1 PVTRTDLSRIPV
13 TKASCD
19 RSRHCKAPNVI
30 ITLSQAIELHLR
42 AMRAKGCTKRSMDAF
57 GDECAHYLADW
68 MERPLA
74 SLRRHE
80 VAERHEALTETSGP
94 YLANRVLHQFRAV
107 YNSAVRRFEDLP
119 PTNPV
124 IAVTFNRVRRRRQ
137 PIPWTNLP
145 AWRRKV
151 DGIANPIRRDLQLFL
166 LFTGLRNHDAR
177 TVRWEHVDLAS
188 GTVHRPRPKGG
199 EDRAF
204 TVPLAP
210 FALEV
215 LQRRRADNPHRFPDD
230 DGWVFPA
237 RHRDGSVTHVI
248 EAKENRT
255 IAGRHVAFL
264 PSPHRLRDTFASA
277 AHEARIHPLDLK
289 VLLNHA
295 LPATD
300 DVTEGYI
307 RPSVEHL
314 RGCVGEVA
322 QFLLKRMLT
331 IGVDD
336 RAELDD

>member
-1 PVTRTDLSRIPV
+1 ME
-13 TKASCD
+13 
-19 RSRHCKAPNVI
+19 
-30 ITLSQAIELHLR
+30 ITLSDAIELHLR
-42 AMRAKGCTKRSMDAF
+42 AMRAKGCAARSMDAF
-57 GDECAHYLADW
+57 SDECAHYLSDW
-68 MERPLA
+68 LDRPLA

-80 VAERHEALTETSGP
+80 VAERHEALTESSGP

-137 PIPWTNLP
+137 PIPWSDLP
-145 AWRRKV
+145 VWRRKV
-151 DGIANPIRRDLQLFL
+151 DAIANPIRRDLQLFL
-166 LFTGLRNHDAR
+166 LFTGLRNQDAR
-177 TVRWEHVDLAS
+177 TVRWEHVDLEA

-204 TVPLAP
+204 TVPLAS
-210 FALEV
+210 FARELLE
-215 LQRRRADNPHRFPDD
+215 RRRTDNPRLFPVDG
-230 DGWVFPA
+230 GWVFPA

-248 EAKENRT
+248 EAKESRT
-255 IAGRHVAFL
+255 VGGRHVAYL

-314 RGCVGEVA
+314 RVSVESIA
-322 QFLLKRMLT
+322 RFLVSH
-331 IGVDD
+331 IDD
-336 RAELDD
+336 